1 MKKIT
6 ALFLFTLIL
15 VSLFTLTG
23 VSVFAETE
31 KETPT
36 PEELQQKIET
46 LEAEIAHLTEE
57 IKSSEARVATLEAL
71 QLDLSEK
78 VTELNE
84 TLYAQSLMLEDQR
97 EEITTLYVMVAIVSV
112 ISILLYSISA
122 YENKKKGKASSDAN
136 G

>member
-31 KETPT
+31 KEPPT

-57 IKSSEARVATLEAL
+57 IRSSEARVATLEAL

-84 TLYAQSLMLEDQR
+84 TLY
-97 EEITTLYVMVAIVSV
+97 VMVAIVSV
-112 ISILLYSISA
+112 VSILLYSISV